1 MTDNMVEVKFFGALS
16 KDICN
21 GWFDGIELVCKRGA
35 DIEDLIKQRPDAF
48 AVGLATV
55 GIGVYVLRAIYKGI
69 KAEVHTMATERKIKK
84 FKEEQHDQHIETTC
98 T

>member
-1 MTDNMVEVKFFGALS
+1 MNDNMVEVKLCGALS

-35 DIEDLIKQRPDAF
+35 DVENLIKQSPDAF

-55 GIGVYVLRAIYKGI
+55 GIGVYLIRGIYKGI
-69 KAEVHTMATERKIKK
+69 KAEVHTMVTERKIKK
-84 FKEEQHDQHIETTC
+84 LEEEQNDQHIETTC
-98 T
+98 A